1 MWVVTDILD
10 RMGTGRD
17 VSLTYDDVDDVNP
30 VVATRILLPHDADP
44 STSDASEIPLERF
57 VGRGVVVR
65 TLGVDARDVITYESI
80 AEQIEDVA
88 PGDIVLFDTG
98 WGRLHAGNERTEADY
113 HLNHPTVDPGI
124 VAALIVRGV
133 LAVGIDA
140 PRLDPP
146 ELNPGPCAHML
157 AAASGIVCVNLTN
170 LDELDGVE
178 HMITVTPSEKLTRT
192 TLRVDVTAVALG

>member
-1 MWVVTDILD
+1 MVTDILD

-44 STSDASEIPLERF
+44 STTDAGEIPLERF
-57 VGRGVVVR
+57 VGRGVIVR
-65 TLGVDARDVITYESI
+65 AVGVDAREVISYESI
-80 AEQIEDVA
+80 ADQIENVA

-98 WGRLHAGNERTEADY
+98 WGRLHPGTERADADY
-113 HLNHPTVDPGI
+113 QHNHPTLEPGI
-124 VAALIVRGV
+124 IAALIVRGV

-146 ELNPGPCAHML
+146 ELHPGPCAHML

-170 LDELDGVE
+170 LEDLDGVE
-178 HMITVTPSEKLTRT
+178 PMITVTPSEKLTRT